1 MKKNAKVSLFVIL
14 FGVSNLLIGITLF
27 FIAITWWEVMFD
39 QVLHGLIFILTSILL
54 ISTGIYLIA
63 RYIT

>member
-14 FGVSNLLIGITLF
+14 LGFSMVLIGILLLF
-27 FIAITWWEVMFD
+27 ILITWWDIIFIEV
-39 QVLHGLIFILTSILL
+39 LYGLIYILTSILL